1 MTDASTAANSSK
13 SAGPSKSAGV
23 AKWALQIL
31 LALAFTAAAAAKLA
45 GAPMMV
51 QTFDQIGFGQ
61 WFRIVTALVELL
73 GAVAL
78 LTPFAAFGGFWL
90 AATMVFATL
99 AHIIFLHTN
108 PAPAIVLIV
117 LDLLVVWL
125 CRDQLAVLRRY
136 F

>member
-1 MTDASTAANSSK
+1 MTDATTAPN
-13 SAGPSKSAGV
+13 PSKSAAV

-31 LALAFTAAAAAKLA
+31 LALAFAAAAAGKLA

-51 QTFDQIGFGQ
+51 QTFGQIGFGQ
-61 WFRIVTALVELL
+61 WFRIVTALVEIL

-78 LTPFAAFGGFWL
+78 LTPGFATLGGLWL
-90 AATMVFATL
+90 ATTMFFATL
-99 AHIIFLHTN
+99 AHIVFLHTN
-108 PAPAIVLIV
+108 PAPAIVLML

-125 CRDQLAVLRRY
+125 RRDQLAALRRY